1 MVPLLLLLFFLP
13 ASLYLAGAVSHS
25 SQAGIK
31 ATLLASL
38 HRISYAQHQV
48 RTLSQRCLLFVSLIC
63 CLFSI
68 ILLPLFAES
77 LSQRSFSLMA
87 GPDLITGDFA
97 PLLFLGLLLLL
108 HVAGEVCLT
117 ITEQKR
123 NAHTAFF
130 LNSYFWLPAL
140 LAWAAVA
147 YYLPLGNSDST
158 TGAVSSMWLVLLQPL
173 GSLALLLALIGPY
186 LLSNT
191 ARARTENP
199 VQNWIREFRM
209 LISLLIIVLTIIGSR
224 TCFSPVETENSPAEI
239 IRICMLPV
247 MTLILLLIVVRLRN
261 HFDTHGGFVAESFWK
276 LTLWLS
282 LTALTASFLAFHVLG
297 MSDHLMHV
305 LLNFSLLA
313 IWAGFILPKYHLKP
327 TATIQE

>member
-13 ASLYLAGAVSHS
+13 ASLYLAGAVSQS

-31 ATLLASL
+31 GTLFASL

-48 RTLSQRCLLFVSLIC
+48 RAMPQRCLLFVSLIC

-68 ILLPLFAES
+68 ILLPFFAES
-77 LSQRSFSLMA
+77 LSQRSFSLIA
-87 GPDLITGDFA
+87 GPDLVTSNFA
-97 PLLFLGLLLLL
+97 PMLFLGLLLLL
-108 HVAGEVCLT
+108 HVAGEVCLA

-123 NAHTAFF
+123 NAHAMLF

-147 YYLPLGNSDST
+147 YYLPLGNRQAT
-158 TGAVSSMWLVLLQPL
+158 TGAVSAMWLVLLQPL
-173 GSLALLLALIGPY
+173 GSLALMLALIGPY

-191 ARARTENP
+191 ARAINP
-199 VQNWIREFRM
+199 IQNWIREFRM
-209 LISLLIIVLTIIGSR
+209 LISLLIIVLTLIGSR
-224 TCFSPVETENSPAEI
+224 TCFSPVETGNSPAEI
-239 IRICMLPV
+239 IRLCMLPV

-261 HFDTHGGFVAESFWK
+261 HFDARGGFVAESCWK
-276 LTLWLS
+276 LTLWLA

-327 TATIQE
+327 SATNQE